1 MKYRTMTF
9 LGILA
14 LVVLF
19 PSNSVL
25 AETRYVPSKVYRT
38 IQSAIDAANAGDVIV
53 IAAGKYSPTAT
64 IDTLGKAITLS
75 GAVDRK
81 GLPATIIDG
90 QGKMRVLQCVETTGG
105 QVVFENLQIQN
116 GWVDG
121 SGGGVFFSGG
131 SAKFINCLFKS
142 NSAVDT
148 DNSLN
153 AIKGYGGGLCCLA
166 TCPVLI
172 NCHFES
178 NSAYRSGG
186 GAYCNRVD
194 FRLLDHPRNLYR
206 VPFQNCTFTNNSA
219 NGNDAPS
226 EGPPVTTGQRQGG
239 GGLCLSQ
246 CFYSNNPKPH
256 SILDHCEFKWNLSTV
271 GGGLL
276 LDESQGVV
284 HPLLTDCTFR
294 ENRCVV
300 DVARNGNGGG
310 GIGMFNSRPTIRD
323 CDFEGNFVEFVGR
336 NGKGEDIGG
345 GGAMRTWFN
354 SGVTSPEDTVIDGCT
369 FTNNIVSGGAS
380 GGAFLYDAGN
390 DHDDPQI
397 TGCQFTGNSAL
408 GGRGGAVF
416 NIGPGGDPTFS
427 NCDFE
432 DNSADEGGGMYNSYI
447 SPTLTDCTFA
457 GNWAVDNGGGMCNSG
472 SNSSGSSPTLNDCT
486 LTGNLA
492 VNNGGGI
499 YNDQETSPY
508 LDGCEITGNAAT
520 NGAGGGIY
528 SELPSG
534 GTTLRNSRVCGNS
547 PDQIYGNWTDEG
559 GNTVHE
565 PSPDL
570 NDDGWVDGADVGL
583 LLVDWGASG
592 DCLPADLNGDGWV
605 DGADF
610 GLLLAAWGEYP

>member
-1 MKYRTMTF
+1 MKYQTTTF
-9 LGILA
+9 LGFCALFIALPLGDLLA
-14 LVVLF
+14 DTLH
-19 PSNSVL
+19 
-25 AETRYVPSKVYRT
+25 VPRPYGT
-38 IQSAIDAANAGDVIV
+38 IQAAIDDAQNGDVIV

-64 IDTLGKAITLS
+64 IDTLGKAITLR
-75 GAVDRK
+75 GAVDRRS
-81 GLPATIIDG
+81 GLPTTIIDG
-90 QGKMRVLQCVETTGG
+90 QGKMRVLRCVETTGG

-121 SGGGVFFSGG
+121 SGGGVFFKGG
-131 SAKFINCLFKS
+131 IAKFINCQFKS

-153 AIKGYGGGLCCLA
+153 AIKGYGGGLYCLA
-166 TCPVLI
+166 ACPVLI

-186 GAYCNRVD
+186 GAYCNGVD
-194 FRLLDHPRNLYR
+194 FSLLDNPRNLYR

-226 EGPPVTTGQRQGG
+226 EGPPVSTGQRQGG

-276 LDESQGVV
+276 LDESQGTV
-284 HPLLTDCTFR
+284 HPLLTDCTFS
-294 ENRCVV
+294 ENSCVV
-300 DVARNGNGGG
+300 NVPRNGNGGG

-336 NGKGEDIGG
+336 NGKGGDVGG

-354 SGVTSPEDTVIDGCT
+354 SGVTSPEDTVIEGCT

-380 GGAFLYDAGN
+380 GGAFLFDAGN

-408 GGRGGAVF
+408 GGDGGAVF
-416 NIGPGGDPTFS
+416 NIGPGGHPTFS

-432 DNSADEGGGMYNSYI
+432 DNSADEGGGMYNSYS
-447 SPTLTDCTFA
+447 SPTLTDCTVTGNFA
-457 GNWAVDNGGGMCNSG
+457 VKGGGMYNLDHSMP
-472 SNSSGSSPTLNDCT
+472 SLESCT
-486 LTGNLA
+486 FTGNSA
-492 VNNGGGI
+492 VV
-499 YNDQETSPY
+499 D
-508 LDGCEITGNAAT
+508 
-520 NGAGGGIY
+520 GGGIY
-528 SELPSG
+528 SDQTSG
-534 GTTLRNSRVCGNS
+534 PTLHYTIVCGNS
-547 PDQIYGNWTDEG
+547 PDQIFGTWVNSTDL
-559 GNTVHE
+559 
-565 PSPDL
+565 DA
-570 NDDGWVDGADVGL
+570 DGEVNGSDVGL
-583 LLVDWGASG
+583 FLAAWGSNI
-592 DCLPADLNGDGWV
+592 DTCPRCDFNGDGQV

-610 GLLLAAWGEYP
+610 GLLLADWSD